1 MTGFG
6 KASCEYNNK
15 KIVIEIKSLNS
26 KQLDVQTRIAALYRE
41 KDIELRN
48 AIAARLERG
57 KIDLSLYIEDAGA
70 TAATRINQAV
80 VENYRDQIN
89 DTCATLGMPT
99 PANMME
105 VILRMPEVLKTE
117 SAVLDEEEWNVILR
131 LLDEAF
137 SQIEAFRIQE
147 GRSLQNMFI
156 DKINRIGTLL
166 AEVEPY
172 ESERLV
178 KIKSRIEEGLKTLE
192 DKIAVDRNRL
202 EQ

>member
-1 MTGFG
+1 MLHSMTGFG

-80 VENYRDQIN
+80 VENYKGQIT
-89 DTCATLGMPT
+89 DTCTALNMPV

-117 SAVLDEEEWNVILR
+117 TSVLACLMRHLPKSNLSAYKKVARYKICLSKKSIVLAIC
-131 LLDEAF
+131 
-137 SQIEAFRIQE
+137 SP
-147 GRSLQNMFI
+147 
-156 DKINRIGTLL
+156 K
-166 AEVEPY
+166 
-172 ESERLV
+172 
-178 KIKSRIEEGLKTLE
+178 
-192 DKIAVDRNRL
+192 
-202 EQ
+202 

>member
-70 TAATRINQAV
+70 TARAAATR
-80 VENYRDQIN
+80 E
-89 DTCATLGMPT
+89 G
-99 PANMME
+99 
-105 VILRMPEVLKTE
+105 ILMGISGGAALYAALK
-117 SAVLDEEEWNVILR
+117 
-131 LLDEAF
+131 
-137 SQIEAFRIQE
+137 
-147 GRSLQNMFI
+147 
-156 DKINRIGTLL
+156 L
-166 AEVEPY
+166 AEQVEYCGKTICVIIPD
-172 ESERLV
+172 SGERYLSSWLFE
-178 KIKSRIEEGLKTLE
+178 K
-192 DKIAVDRNRL
+192 
-202 EQ
+202 